1 MHDPEEPPDVLDVRV
16 AEREV
21 VVPPVHP
28 LAEADGT
35 LRQRARGTRH
45 DLAAAPGELGE
56 PVLLDLALRVE
67 AELPLDA
74 DLDPEP
80 LAVEAVL
87 VALVEPVERLV
98 PLEDV
103 LQRAPPGGVDS
114 EHHPVRCHRP
124 VDEAE
129 ARPAAVLLAKLT
141 EGVLGLPEIENLAL
155 ERVVIRLVRER

>member
-16 AEREV
+16 AEGEV

-35 LRQRARGTRH
+35 LSQRAGGALH
-45 DLAAAPGELGE
+45 DLAAASSELGE
-56 PVLLDLALRVE
+56 PVLLDLTLRVQP
-67 AELPLDA
+67 ELTLDP

-103 LQRAPPGGVDS
+103 LQGASPGGVDP

-129 ARPAAVLLAKLT
+129 PRPVAVALAKLL
-141 EGVLGLPEIENLAL
+141 ERSFGLPEVEDVPFQS
-155 ERVVIRLVRER
+155 VVIRLVRKG